1 MKFITINGI
10 ELAYRDS
17 LEEAGTGAGRP
28 TLLFLHGAGG
38 SLEQFAAQR
47 DRFAGGYRAVSVS
60 MRGHGASGAPDP
72 ATKEAYSL
80 QAMGEDLALFIE
92 RLGLAPAHVVGNSA
106 GGVMG
111 LELAAKR
118 PELLASLCVFGTVAR
133 MAFPKFLRD
142 FTFWFD
148 TKMAEGEGAERKL
161 GALAKYVSKK
171 PEVRSAVAG
180 MFVQAARSIRFYRY
194 ALGAYD
200 YLDVVRSLRLPFA
213 IIRGGK
219 DADINLGLGSTL
231 RAVEEARAAGLPRR
245 LFELHTAGH
254 IANLDEPEAFN
265 LVLEGWLGEVAGEA
279 VGRSRDER
287 RG

>member
-10 ELAYRDS
+10 ELAYLDS

-28 TLLFLHGAGG
+28 TLLLLHGAGG
-38 SLEQFAAQR
+38 SLEQFAAQH

-60 MRGHGASGAPDP
+60 MRGHGASGAPDQ
-72 ATKEAYSL
+72 ATKESYSL
-80 QAMGEDLALFIE
+80 AAMGEDLALFIE
-92 RLGLAPAHVVGNSA
+92 KLGLAPAHVVGNSA

-133 MAFPKFLRD
+133 MAFPRLLRD

-148 TKMAEGEGAERKL
+148 TKMAEGEHAERKL

-180 MFVQAARSIRFYRY
+180 MFVQAARSIRFFRY
-194 ALGAYD
+194 ALGSYD
-200 YLDVVRSLRLPFA
+200 YLDVVRSLRLPFS

-231 RAVEEARAAGLPRR
+231 RAMEEGRAAGLPRR
-245 LFELHTAGH
+245 LFELPKAGH

-265 LVLEGWLGEVAGEA
+265 RVLEGWLEEVGGSKTIE
-279 VGRSRDER
+279 
-287 RG
+287 